1 MLKIKNLNV
10 SYGSIKAIRNIDI
23 NINSGETVCLI
34 GSNGAG
40 KSSLLNAISTLISYE
55 GTIVFKDKEIKQYT
69 TTQLVESGLVM
80 VPEGRRIFSRLTVFE
95 NLQMGGF
102 VLKDKRKRMTMIEK
116 YLSMFPILSERKNQL
131 AGNLSGGE
139 QQMLAMAR
147 ALMSSPSLLLLDEPT
162 MGLSPVM
169 VLKLFEIIKKIREE
183 GTTILLVEQNAKIAI
198 KLCDRGYVMNNGE
211 ITMSGSSSELENN
224 EQIKEA
230 YLGV

>member
-40 KSSLLNAISTLISYE
+40 KSSLLNAISMLISYE
-55 GTIVFKDKEIKQYT
+55 GTIVFRDKEIKQYT
-69 TTQLVESGLVM
+69 TTQLVKSGLVM
-80 VPEGRRIFSRLTVFE
+80 VPEGRRIFSKLTVVE
-95 NLQMGGF
+95 NLEMGGF

-147 ALMSSPSLLLLDEPT
+147 ALMSGPSLLLLDEPT

-198 KLCDRGYVMNNGE
+198 KLSDRGYVMDNGE
-211 ITMSGSSSELENN
+211 ITLSGSSLELENN

>member
-40 KSSLLNAISTLISYE
+40 KSSLLNAISALISYE

-80 VPEGRRIFSRLTVFE
+80 VPEGRRIFSRLTVVE
-95 NLQMGGF
+95 NLEMGGF

-169 VLKLFEIIKKIREE
+169 VLKLFEIIKKIKEE

-198 KLCDRGYVMNNGE
+198 QLCDRGYVMNNGE
-211 ITMSGSSSELENN
+211 ITMSGSSPELENN

>member
-23 NINSGETVCLI
+23 DINSGETVCLI

-40 KSSLLNAISTLISYE
+40 KSSLLNAISMLISYE
-55 GTIVFKDKEIKQYT
+55 GTIVFKEKEIKQYT
-69 TTQLVESGLVM
+69 STQLVKSGLVM
-80 VPEGRRIFSRLTVFE
+80 VPEGRRIFSKLTVIE
-95 NLQMGGF
+95 NLEMGGF
-102 VLKDKRKRMTMIEK
+102 VLKDKRKRMAMIEK
-116 YLSMFPILSERKNQL
+116 YLNMFPILSERKNQL

-169 VLKLFEIIKKIREE
+169 VLKLFEIIKKISED

-211 ITMSGSSSELENN
+211 ITLSGSSHELENN
-224 EQIKEA
+224 KQIKEA

>member
-40 KSSLLNAISTLISYE
+40 KSSLLNAISMLISYE

-80 VPEGRRIFSRLTVFE
+80 VPEGRRIFSRLTVVE
-95 NLQMGGF
+95 NLEMGGF

-211 ITMSGSSSELENN
+211 ITMSGSSPELENN

>member
-95 NLQMGGF
+95 NLEMGGF

-211 ITMSGSSSELENN
+211 ITMSGSSLELENN

>member
-23 NINSGETVCLI
+23 DIKSGETVCLI

-40 KSSLLNAISTLISYE
+40 KSSLLNAISMLISYE
-55 GTIVFKDKEIKQYT
+55 GTIVFKEKEIKQYT
-69 TTQLVESGLVM
+69 STQLVKSGLVM
-80 VPEGRRIFSRLTVFE
+80 VPEGRRIFSKLTVIE
-95 NLQMGGF
+95 NLEMGGF
-102 VLKDKRKRMTMIEK
+102 VLKDKRKRMAMIEK
-116 YLSMFPILSERKNQL
+116 YLNMFPILSERKNQL

-169 VLKLFEIIKKIREE
+169 VLKLFEIIKKISED

-211 ITMSGSSSELENN
+211 ITLSGSSHELENN
-224 EQIKEA
+224 KQIKEA

>member
-69 TTQLVESGLVM
+69 TTKLVESGLVM
-80 VPEGRRIFSRLTVFE
+80 VPEGRRIFSKLTVVE
-95 NLQMGGF
+95 NLEMGGF

-211 ITMSGSSSELENN
+211 ITMSGSSPELENN

>member
-1 MLKIKNLNV
+1 MYYALPFLQKP
-10 SYGSIKAIRNIDI
+10 R
-23 NINSGETVCLI
+23 TVCNTNI
-34 GSNGAG
+34 AKQRTNEIQFFTAE
-40 KSSLLNAISTLISYE
+40 SYNLPIQ
-55 GTIVFKDKEIKQYT
+55 TKQ
-69 TTQLVESGLVM
+69 L
-80 VPEGRRIFSRLTVFE
+80 
-95 NLQMGGF
+95 F
-102 VLKDKRKRMTMIEK
+102 VLKDKTKRMTMIEK

-211 ITMSGSSSELENN
+211 ITMSGSSLELENN

>member
-40 KSSLLNAISTLISYE
+40 KSSLLNAISMLISYE
-55 GTIVFKDKEIKQYT
+55 GTIVFRDKEIKQYT
-69 TTQLVESGLVM
+69 TTQLVKSGLVM
-80 VPEGRRIFSRLTVFE
+80 VPEGRRIFSKLTVVE
-95 NLQMGGF
+95 NLEMGGF

-116 YLSMFPILSERKNQL
+116 YLSMFPILNERKNQL

-147 ALMSSPSLLLLDEPT
+147 ALMSGPSLLLLDEPT

-198 KLCDRGYVMNNGE
+198 KLSDRGYVMDNGE
-211 ITMSGSSSELENN
+211 ITLSGSSLELENN

>member
-1 MLKIKNLNV
+1 MLKVKNLNV

-40 KSSLLNAISTLISYE
+40 KSSLLNAISMLISYE

-80 VPEGRRIFSRLTVFE
+80 VPEGRRIFSKLTVVE
-95 NLQMGGF
+95 NLEMGGF

-116 YLSMFPILSERKNQL
+116 YLSMFPILSERKSQL

-211 ITMSGSSSELENN
+211 ITMSGSSPELENN

>member
-23 NINSGETVCLI
+23 DINSGETVCLI

-40 KSSLLNAISTLISYE
+40 KSSLLNAISMLISYE
-55 GTIVFKDKEIKQYT
+55 GTIVFKEKEIKQYT
-69 TTQLVESGLVM
+69 STQLVKSGLVM
-80 VPEGRRIFSRLTVFE
+80 VPEGRRIFSKLTVIE
-95 NLQMGGF
+95 NLEMGGF
-102 VLKDKRKRMTMIEK
+102 VLKDKRKRMAMTEK
-116 YLSMFPILSERKNQL
+116 YLNMFPILSERKNQL

-169 VLKLFEIIKKIREE
+169 VLKLFEIIKKISED

-211 ITMSGSSSELENN
+211 ITLSGSSHELENN
-224 EQIKEA
+224 KQIKEA

>member
-23 NINSGETVCLI
+23 NIDSGETVCLI

-40 KSSLLNAISTLISYE
+40 KSSLLNAISMLISYE
-55 GTIVFKDKEIKQYT
+55 GTIAFKDKEIKQYT
-69 TTQLVESGLVM
+69 TTQLVKSGLVM
-80 VPEGRRIFSRLTVFE
+80 VPEGRRIFSKLTVVE
-95 NLQMGGF
+95 NLEMGGF
-102 VLKDKRKRMTMIEK
+102 VLKDKSKRMTMIEK

-198 KLCDRGYVMNNGE
+198 KLSDRGYVMNNGE
-211 ITMSGSSSELENN
+211 ITMSGSSLELENN

>member
-80 VPEGRRIFSRLTVFE
+80 VPEGRRIFSRLNVVE
-95 NLQMGGF
+95 NLEMGGF

-211 ITMSGSSSELENN
+211 ITMSGSSLELENN

>member
-40 KSSLLNAISTLISYE
+40 KSSLLNAISMLISYE
-55 GTIVFKDKEIKQYT
+55 GTISYRDKEIKQYT
-69 TTQLVESGLVM
+69 TTQLVKSGLVM
-80 VPEGRRIFSRLTVFE
+80 VPEGRRIFSKLTVVE
-95 NLQMGGF
+95 NLEMGGF

-147 ALMSSPSLLLLDEPT
+147 ALMSGPSLLLLDEPT

-198 KLCDRGYVMNNGE
+198 KLSDRGYVMDNGE
-211 ITMSGSSSELENN
+211 ITLSGSSLELENN

>member
-1 MLKIKNLNV
+1 MLKVKNLNV

-40 KSSLLNAISTLISYE
+40 KSSLLNAISMLIGYE
-55 GTIVFKDKEIKQYT
+55 GTILFRDKEIKQYT
-69 TTQLVESGLVM
+69 SSQLVKSGLVM
-80 VPEGRRIFSRLTVFE
+80 VPEGRHIFSKLTVFE
-95 NLQMGGF
+95 NLEMGGF
-102 VLKDKRKRMTMIEK
+102 VLKNKRKRMTMIEK
-116 YLSMFPILSERKNQL
+116 YLNMFPILCERKNQL

-169 VLKLFEIIKKIREE
+169 VLKLFEIIKRIGED

-211 ITMSGSSSELENN
+211 ITLRGSSFELENN
-224 EQIKEA
+224 EYIQEA

>member
-1 MLKIKNLNV
+1 MLEIKNLNV

-40 KSSLLNAISTLISYE
+40 KSSLLNAISMLISYE
-55 GTIVFKDKEIKQYT
+55 GTIVYRDKEIKQYT
-69 TTQLVESGLVM
+69 TTQLVKSGLVM
-80 VPEGRRIFSRLTVFE
+80 VPEGRRIFSKLTVVE
-95 NLQMGGF
+95 NLEMGGF

-147 ALMSSPSLLLLDEPT
+147 ALMSGPSLLLLDEPT

-198 KLCDRGYVMNNGE
+198 KLSNRGYVMDNGE
-211 ITMSGSSSELENN
+211 ITLSGSSLELENN

>member
-23 NINSGETVCLI
+23 DINSGETVCLI

-40 KSSLLNAISTLISYE
+40 KSSLLNAISMLISYE
-55 GTIVFKDKEIKQYT
+55 GTIVFKEKEIKQYT
-69 TTQLVESGLVM
+69 STQLVKSGLVM
-80 VPEGRRIFSRLTVFE
+80 VPEGRRIFSKLTVIE
-95 NLQMGGF
+95 NLEMGGF
-102 VLKDKRKRMTMIEK
+102 VLKDKRKRMAMIEK
-116 YLSMFPILSERKNQL
+116 YLNMFPILSERKNQL

-169 VLKLFEIIKKIREE
+169 VLKLFEIIKKISED

-211 ITMSGSSSELENN
+211 ITLSGSSLRTR
-224 EQIKEA
+224 K
-230 YLGV
+230 

>member
-40 KSSLLNAISTLISYE
+40 KSSLLNAISMLISYE

-80 VPEGRRIFSRLTVFE
+80 VPEGRRIFSKLTVVE
-95 NLQMGGF
+95 NLEMGGF

-211 ITMSGSSSELENN
+211 ITISGSSQELENN

>member
-1 MLKIKNLNV
+1 
-10 SYGSIKAIRNIDI
+10 
-23 NINSGETVCLI
+23 
-34 GSNGAG
+34 
-40 KSSLLNAISTLISYE
+40 
-55 GTIVFKDKEIKQYT
+55 
-69 TTQLVESGLVM
+69 M
-80 VPEGRRIFSRLTVFE
+80 VPEGRRIFSKLTVVE
-95 NLQMGGF
+95 NLEMGGF
-102 VLKDKRKRMTMIEK
+102 VLKDKRKRMAMIEK
-116 YLSMFPILSERKNQL
+116 YLNMFPILSERKNQL

-169 VLKLFEIIKKIREE
+169 VLKLFEIIKKISED

-198 KLCDRGYVMNNGE
+198 KLSDRGYVMDNGQ
-211 ITMSGSSSELENN
+211 ITLSGSSLELENN

>member
-1 MLKIKNLNV
+1 MLKIKNLDV

-23 NINSGETVCLI
+23 DINSGETVCLI

-40 KSSLLNAISTLISYE
+40 KSSLLNAISMLISYE
-55 GTIVFKDKEIKQYT
+55 GSIVFKEKEIKQYT
-69 TTQLVESGLVM
+69 STQLVKSGLVM
-80 VPEGRRIFSRLTVFE
+80 VPEGRRIFSKLTVIE
-95 NLQMGGF
+95 NLEMGGF
-102 VLKDKRKRMTMIEK
+102 VLKDKSKRMAMIEK
-116 YLSMFPILSERKNQL
+116 YLNMFPILSERKNQL

-169 VLKLFEIIKKIREE
+169 VLKLFEIIKKISED

-211 ITMSGSSSELENN
+211 ITLSGSSHELENN
-224 EQIKEA
+224 KQIKEA

>member
-40 KSSLLNAISTLISYE
+40 KSSLLNAISMLISYE

-69 TTQLVESGLVM
+69 TTKLVESGLVM
-80 VPEGRRIFSRLTVFE
+80 VPEGRRIFSKLTVVE
-95 NLQMGGF
+95 NLEMGGF

-198 KLCDRGYVMNNGE
+198 QLCDRGYVMNNGE
-211 ITMSGSSSELENN
+211 ITMSGSSPELENN

>member
-40 KSSLLNAISTLISYE
+40 KSSLLNAISMLISYE

-80 VPEGRRIFSRLTVFE
+80 VPEGRRIFSRLTVVE
-95 NLQMGGF
+95 NLEMGGF

-211 ITMSGSSSELENN
+211 ITMSGSSLELENN

>member
-40 KSSLLNAISTLISYE
+40 KSSLLNAISMLISYE

-80 VPEGRRIFSRLTVFE
+80 VPEGRRIFSRLTVVE
-95 NLQMGGF
+95 NLEMGGF

-211 ITMSGSSSELENN
+211 ITMSGSSLELENN
-224 EQIKEA
+224 EHIKEA

>member
-40 KSSLLNAISTLISYE
+40 KSSLLNAISMLISYE

-80 VPEGRRIFSRLTVFE
+80 VPEGRRIFSRLNVVE
-95 NLQMGGF
+95 NLEMGGF

-211 ITMSGSSSELENN
+211 ITMSGSSLELENN
-224 EQIKEA
+224 EHIKEA

>member
-23 NINSGETVCLI
+23 DINSGETVCLI

-40 KSSLLNAISTLISYE
+40 KSSLLNAISMLISYE
-55 GTIVFKDKEIKQYT
+55 GSIVFKEKEIKQYT
-69 TTQLVESGLVM
+69 STQLVKSGLVM
-80 VPEGRRIFSRLTVFE
+80 VPEGRRIFSKLTVIE
-95 NLQMGGF
+95 NLEMGGF
-102 VLKDKRKRMTMIEK
+102 VLKDKRKRMAMIEK
-116 YLSMFPILSERKNQL
+116 YLNMFPILSERKNQL

-169 VLKLFEIIKKIREE
+169 VLKLFEIIKKISED

-211 ITMSGSSSELENN
+211 ITLSGSSHELENN
-224 EQIKEA
+224 KQIKEA

>member
-40 KSSLLNAISTLISYE
+40 KSSLLNAISMLISYE

-69 TTQLVESGLVM
+69 TTQLVKSGLVM
-80 VPEGRRIFSRLTVFE
+80 VPEGRRIFSKLTVVE
-95 NLQMGGF
+95 NLEMGGF

-147 ALMSSPSLLLLDEPT
+147 ALMSGPSLLLLDEPT

-198 KLCDRGYVMNNGE
+198 KLSDRGYVMNNGE
-211 ITMSGSSSELENN
+211 ITLSGSSLELENN

>member
-80 VPEGRRIFSRLTVFE
+80 VPEGRRIFSRLTVVE
-95 NLQMGGF
+95 NLEMGGF

-211 ITMSGSSSELENN
+211 ITMSGSSLELENN

>member
-1 MLKIKNLNV
+1 
-10 SYGSIKAIRNIDI
+10 
-23 NINSGETVCLI
+23 
-34 GSNGAG
+34 
-40 KSSLLNAISTLISYE
+40 
-55 GTIVFKDKEIKQYT
+55 
-69 TTQLVESGLVM
+69 
-80 VPEGRRIFSRLTVFE
+80 
-95 NLQMGGF
+95 MGGF

-211 ITMSGSSSELENN
+211 ITMSGSSLELENN

>member
-1 MLKIKNLNV
+1 MLKIKNLDV

-23 NINSGETVCLI
+23 DINSGETVCLI

-40 KSSLLNAISTLISYE
+40 KSSLLNAISMLISYE
-55 GTIVFKDKEIKQYT
+55 GSIVFKEKEIKQYT
-69 TTQLVESGLVM
+69 STQLVKSGLVM
-80 VPEGRRIFSRLTVFE
+80 VPEGRRIFSKLTVIE
-95 NLQMGGF
+95 NLEMGGF
-102 VLKDKRKRMTMIEK
+102 VLKDKRKRMAMIEK
-116 YLSMFPILSERKNQL
+116 YLNMFPILSERKNQL

-169 VLKLFEIIKKIREE
+169 VLKLFEIIKKISED

-211 ITMSGSSSELENN
+211 ITLSGSSHELENN
-224 EQIKEA
+224 KQIKEA

>member
-1 MLKIKNLNV
+1 MLEIKNLNV

-40 KSSLLNAISTLISYE
+40 KSSLLNAISMLISYE
-55 GTIVFKDKEIKQYT
+55 GTIVYRDKEIKQYT
-69 TTQLVESGLVM
+69 TTQLVKSGLVM
-80 VPEGRRIFSRLTVFE
+80 VPEGRRIFSKLTVVE
-95 NLQMGGF
+95 NLEMGGF

-147 ALMSSPSLLLLDEPT
+147 ALMSGPSLLLLDEPT

-198 KLCDRGYVMNNGE
+198 KLSDRGYVMDNGE
-211 ITMSGSSSELENN
+211 ITLSGSSPELENN

>member
-80 VPEGRRIFSRLTVFE
+80 VPEGRRIFSRLTVVE
-95 NLQMGGF
+95 NLEMGGF

-211 ITMSGSSSELENN
+211 ITMSGSSPELENN

>member
-23 NINSGETVCLI
+23 DINSGETVCLI

-40 KSSLLNAISTLISYE
+40 KSSLLNAISMLISYE
-55 GTIVFKDKEIKQYT
+55 GTIVFKEKDIKQYT
-69 TTQLVESGLVM
+69 STQLVKSGLVM
-80 VPEGRRIFSRLTVFE
+80 VPEGRRIFSKLTVIE
-95 NLQMGGF
+95 NLEMGGF
-102 VLKDKRKRMTMIEK
+102 VLKDKRKRMAMIEK
-116 YLSMFPILSERKNQL
+116 YLNMFPILSERKNQL

-169 VLKLFEIIKKIREE
+169 VLKLFEIIKKISED

-211 ITMSGSSSELENN
+211 ITLSGSSHELENN
-224 EQIKEA
+224 KQIKEA

>member
-40 KSSLLNAISTLISYE
+40 KSSLLNAISMLISYE

-80 VPEGRRIFSRLTVFE
+80 VPEGRRIFSRLTVVE
-95 NLQMGGF
+95 NLEMGGF

-211 ITMSGSSSELENN
+211 ITMSGSSAELENN

>member
-1 MLKIKNLNV
+1 MLEIKNLNV

-40 KSSLLNAISTLISYE
+40 KSSLLNAISALISYE

-95 NLQMGGF
+95 NLEMGGF
-102 VLKDKRKRMTMIEK
+102 VLKDKRKRMRMIEK

-198 KLCDRGYVMNNGE
+198 KLSDRGYVMNNGE
-211 ITMSGSSSELENN
+211 ITMSGSSPELENN